1 MSDLKYQQF
10 KGNSAADIPAVSEN
24 CLYRAEIP
32 YAPENYSEMSRKG
45 YIFADRTL
53 GVSIAVN
60 KCSLDLDKMI
70 RFSIEASSGDDEDV
84 LNIALASFPFDRR
97 FHVRPVPDNEV
108 AGDIIR
114 KWVSELSEV
123 YVCKYKDKTV
133 GFIDLEPYGDNDCF
147 IHLAAVEERYR
158 AAGVA
163 VSLYAFALKKA
174 KEKGCDKLLGRISA
188 GNTAVMNLYTYLGG
202 VFSEPVDVFVRNEI

>member
-1 MSDLKYQQF
+1 MSDYKYLQF
-10 KGNSAADIPAVSEN
+10 KGNSAADIPAVSES
-24 CLYRAEIP
+24 CLYRVEIP

-45 YIFADRTL
+45 YIFVDRTL
-53 GVSIAVN
+53 GVSIVLN
-60 KCSLDLDKMI
+60 KCNFNLDKLI
-70 RFSIEASSGDDEDV
+70 RFNIEASSDEEEV
-84 LNIALASFPFDRR
+84 LNIALSSFPFDRR
-97 FHVRPVPDNEV
+97 FHIRPIPDPDV
-108 AGDIIR
+108 AGSIIR

-133 GFIDLEPYGDNDCF
+133 GFIDLEHYGDNDCF

-174 KEKGCDKLLGRISA
+174 KEKGCDKLLGRISS
-188 GNTAVMNLYTYLGG
+188 GNTAVINLYTYLGG
-202 VFSEPVDVFVRNEI
+202 VFSDPADVFVRNEI

>member
-1 MSDLKYQQF
+1 MSDWKYQQL
-10 KGNSAADIPAVSEN
+10 KGNSASDIPEVAEG
-24 CLYRAEIP
+24 CLYRVELP
-32 YAPENYSEMSRKG
+32 FAPGNYSEMIKKG

-70 RFSIEASSGDDEDV
+70 RFNIEVSSCDDEDV
-84 LNIALASFPFDRR
+84 LNIALSSFPFDRR
-97 FHVRPVPDNEV
+97 FHVRPAPDNEV
-108 AGDIIR
+108 AGTIIR
-114 KWVSELSEV
+114 EWVSKLSEV

-188 GNTAVMNLYTYLGG
+188 ANTAVMNLYAHLGG
-202 VFSEPVDVFVRNEI
+202 TFSEPVDVFVRNET